1 MNTTDLRETVRD
13 VIAYDDAR
21 ESAPFEHEFTL
32 LAGLALVGCAFL
44 TSSRSRA
51 VLHALVGGMLLARS
65 ASGRDG
71 LRKWSR
77 APQQVKPR
85 SRILVTP

>member
-32 LAGLALVGCAFL
+32 LAGLALLQG
-44 TSSRSRA
+44 RG
-51 VLHALVGGMLLARS
+51 GGMLLARS

>member
-1 MNTTDLRETVRD
+1 MSQTDLRETVRD

-32 LAGLALVGCAFL
+32 LAGLGLIACAFI
-44 TSSRSRA
+44 TPSRTRA
-51 VLHALVGGMLLARS
+51 VLHALAGGALLLRS

-71 LRKWSR
+71 MRKWVR
-77 APQQVKPR
+77 EEPRTPPR
-85 SRILVTP
+85 SRVLVTP

>member
-1 MNTTDLRETVRD
+1 MNSSEMRETVRD

-21 ESAPFEHEFTL
+21 ESAPFEHEVTL
-32 LAGLALVGCAFL
+32 LTGVGLIACAFL
-44 TSSRSRA
+44 TPSRTRA
-51 VLHALVGGMLLARS
+51 VLHALVGGALLLRA

-77 APQQVKPR
+77 ERDAQPR
-85 SRILVTP
+85 SRILVSS